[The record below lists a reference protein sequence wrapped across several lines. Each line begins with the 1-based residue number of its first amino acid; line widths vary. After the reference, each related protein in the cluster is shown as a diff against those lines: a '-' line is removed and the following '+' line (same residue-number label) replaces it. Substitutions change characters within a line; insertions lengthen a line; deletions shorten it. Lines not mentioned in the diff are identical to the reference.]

1 MGLEM
6 AGRPGMVRR
15 KRKNSIACTGIF
27 VTCHALL
34 GFSQK
39 PHRKLKLASGGGQ
52 LIPTMTYMLFVLS
65 KVLMRMERN
74 PSSEARRENSH
85 TVPKQEHRR
94 ELSADRVSFSVGHMV
109 GEEEEQ
115 EGLREERGWVITWR
129 GCRREIMS
137 EIKYLEVNLKRKFS
151 QPFWLDWS

>member
-1 MGLEM
+1 
-6 AGRPGMVRR
+6 
-15 KRKNSIACTGIF
+15 
-27 VTCHALL
+27 
-34 GFSQK
+34 
-39 PHRKLKLASGGGQ
+39 
-52 LIPTMTYMLFVLS
+52 MTYMLFVLS